1 MQSRRENT
9 TEEDKVHYR
18 IDVIWH
24 QIQEMKLSAGDNF
37 QIKLLLKVGNI
48 GLITP
53 HSKAGIGQVHS
64 LASKNKPEGSE
75 RNRMGMDEMLLSILG
90 VKPGRPES
98 TCTCHNFNASQKI
111 SLLSEKSNKDLL

>member
-37 QIKLLLKVGNI
+37 QIKLFLKVANI

-53 HSKAGIGQVHS
+53 HSKAGTGRVHS
-64 LASKNKPEGSE
+64 LASKNKPEGSK

-90 VKPGRPES
+90 VKRGRPES
-98 TCTCHNFNASQKI
+98 TTSLACHDEHFCILKI
-111 SLLSEKSNKDLL
+111 FE